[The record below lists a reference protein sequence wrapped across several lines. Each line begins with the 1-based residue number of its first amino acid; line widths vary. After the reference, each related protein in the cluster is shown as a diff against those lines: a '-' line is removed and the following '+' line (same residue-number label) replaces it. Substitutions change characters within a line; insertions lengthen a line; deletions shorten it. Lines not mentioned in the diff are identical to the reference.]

1 MLSRKS
7 ILVAA
12 IVVVVAVAIY
22 NSDTMRDARVIKGLV
37 AQNIEA
43 RGGAESWA
51 AIESLQLSGQMDLG
65 QGLHV
70 PYVIEQ
76 KRPGKMCLDF
86 EFDEE
91 TATQCVDGETGWKR
105 LPFRGRNRP
114 EAMTAAEL
122 REMAGA
128 ADIDGLLF
136 NYEERGHEIELV
148 GKEMIGDRATTKLQ
162 ITLPGGAIRWL
173 YIEDETGLD
182 IKLEATRML
191 GGKERLVSTY
201 YLDWQESD
209 GLLIPRRQETQTEGD
224 AETHF
229 LTVENVRINAPLDD
243 SRFTM
248 PSTVAETS

>member
-1 MLSRKS
+1 MLNKKV
-7 ILVAA
+7 ILIAA
-12 IVVVVAVAIY
+12 IVLVVAVAVY
-22 NSDTMRDARVIKGLV
+22 NSDAMRDARVIKGLV

-43 RGGAESWA
+43 RGGAESWS

-65 QGLHV
+65 QGMHV
-70 PYVIEQ
+70 PYVIDQ

-86 EFDEE
+86 EFNEE
-91 TATQCVDGETGWKR
+91 TATQCVDGATGWKR

-128 ADIDGLLF
+128 ADIDGLLL
-136 NYEERGHEIELV
+136 NYKERGHEIELV

-162 ITLPGGAIRWL
+162 IMLPGGAVRWL

-182 IKLEATRML
+182 IKLETMRVL

-201 YLDWQESD
+201 YMDWQETD
-209 GLLIPRRQETQTEGD
+209 GLLIPRRLETQTEGD
-224 AETHF
+224 EETHF
-229 LTVENVRINAPLDD
+229 LTVENVRVNAPLDD
-243 SRFTM
+243 SRFAM

>member
-1 MLSRKS
+1 MLNRKS

-12 IVVVVAVAIY
+12 IVLVAAVAIY
-22 NSDTMRDARVIKGLV
+22 NSDTMRDARIIKGLV

-65 QGLHV
+65 QGLYV
-70 PYVIEQ
+70 PYVMEQ

-86 EFDEE
+86 VFNEE
-91 TATQCVDGETGWKR
+91 TATQCVDGATGWKR
-105 LPFRGRNRP
+105 LPFRGRNMP

-128 ADIDGLLF
+128 AAIDGLLF
-136 NYEERGHEIELV
+136 NYKERGHQIELV
-148 GKEMIGDRATTKLQ
+148 GKMMIGDRAATKLQ
-162 ITLPGGAIRWL
+162 VTLPGGAVRWL

-191 GGKERLVSTY
+191 GGRERLVSTY
-201 YLDWQESD
+201 FLDWQETD

-224 AETHF
+224 EETHF

-243 SRFTM
+243 SRFAM
-248 PSTVAETS
+248 PSTVAGTS

>member
-1 MLSRKS
+1 MLSRKF
-7 ILVAA
+7 ILVVA
-12 IVVVVAVAIY
+12 IVLVAAVAIY
-22 NSDTMRDARVIKGLV
+22 NSDTMREARVIRGLV

-65 QGLHV
+65 QGLYV
-70 PYVIEQ
+70 PYVMEQ
-76 KRPGKMCLDF
+76 KRAGKMCLDF
-86 EFDEE
+86 IFDDE

-105 LPFRGRNRP
+105 LPFRGRNMP

-136 NYEERGHEIELV
+136 NYKERGHQIELV
-148 GKEMIGDRATTKLQ
+148 GKEMIGDRAATKLQ
-162 ITLPGGAIRWL
+162 VTLPGGLVRWL
-173 YIEDETGLD
+173 YIEDETGLE

-201 YLDWQESD
+201 FFDWQETD

-224 AETHF
+224 EETHF
-229 LTVENVRINAPLDD
+229 LTVENVRVNAPLDD
-243 SRFTM
+243 SRFAM
-248 PSTVAETS
+248 PATVAGTS

>member
-12 IVVVVAVAIY
+12 IILVAAVAIY
-22 NSDTMRDARVIKGLV
+22 NSDTMRDARIIKGLV
-37 AQNIEA
+37 AQNIAA

-65 QGLHV
+65 QGLYV

-86 EFDEE
+86 EFNEE
-91 TATQCVDGETGWKR
+91 TATQCVDGDTGWKR

-114 EAMTAAEL
+114 EAMNAAEL

-136 NYEERGHEIELV
+136 NYKERGHEIELV

-162 ITLPGGAIRWL
+162 ITLPGGAVRWL

-182 IKLEATRML
+182 IKLETMRVL

-201 YLDWQESD
+201 YLDWQETN

-224 AETHF
+224 EETHF
-229 LTVENVRINAPLDD
+229 LTVENVQINAPLDD
-243 SRFTM
+243 SRFAM
-248 PSTVAETS
+248 PSTVAGSS